1 MSEKKFMQSETQRK
15 KIHAKDRTAIS
26 LKPEWFPVYQR
37 LFLRKKSLFLAA
49 PPLVTSASGR
59 HRRFPHKQEKNAGT
73 QVTRMTTSFGGRGN
87 TSA

>member
-1 MSEKKFMQSETQRK
+1 MSEKNSCKVKPREK

-37 LFLRKKSLFLAA
+37 LFLRKMSLFLAA